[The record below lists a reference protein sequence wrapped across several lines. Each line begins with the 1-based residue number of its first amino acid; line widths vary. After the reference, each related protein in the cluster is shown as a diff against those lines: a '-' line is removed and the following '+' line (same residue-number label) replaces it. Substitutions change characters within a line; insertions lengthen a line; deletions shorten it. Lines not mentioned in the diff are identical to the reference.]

1 MTQAAKRLASQAAP
15 TKAASTKAP
24 STKAAKN
31 AQPMP
36 AAAALHLPGLDGESA
51 AQLLATANDVTLVLS
66 PSGRILQAWA
76 SDPALARDVRA
87 FWVGQE
93 WARVVASEGTEKI
106 AALLLEATTQGKSQ
120 RWRQVNHNLP
130 KQAGQAEHGE
140 DTWPVQ
146 YSTVAVRAASAGT
159 GTGPPAISYVLACG
173 RDMRPAVQLQ
183 RRLVDAQQSM
193 ERDYWR
199 FREAETRYRTL
210 FQSSPDAVLIVE
222 GPTYRVLEANPAAE
236 ALLATGR
243 RSGGNRAAKP
253 PKPASG
259 MSGEAAASRLVGTP
273 LLTVLGSGAAEQ
285 VLGLMAQVHSQGHDA
300 VAPVTVTLAGH
311 GPGAGA
317 LVQVAVVLY
326 RQEQVQYWLVR
337 LVQLPPAKQPAPKL
351 APGGQGHAHARADA
365 DADAHAHAHAHAHAD
380 ADARAG
386 DEVATDAP
394 ASTPA
399 STAEALSR
407 AYAQQ
412 VGDAV
417 VFTDSQGRILTANAA
432 FAALA
437 QISSAASSQGQ
448 PLSRW
453 LGQTG
458 VELGVLLNQLRQGG
472 RVGSFTTQVRG
483 EFGAVAAV
491 ELSAVALQTGAS
503 QPAGLAFTLR
513 DQGRR
518 PVAEGTHLAGKQ
530 PANKLARSPSELN
543 ELVGRVPMKDIVSET
558 SDMIEKLCIEA
569 ALQMSRDN
577 RALAAQLLGLS
588 RQSLYV
594 KLRRYGLGELG
605 ELGDGEAEADDSRAR

>member
-1 MTQAAKRLASQAAP
+1 MTQAAKRLATQASP
-15 TKAASTKAP
+15 TKVASNKAP

-51 AQLLATANDVTLVLS
+51 AQLLATANDLTLVLS

-76 SDPALARDVRA
+76 SDPALARDVCA
-87 FWVGQE
+87 HWVGQE

-146 YSTVAVRAASAGT
+146 YSTVAVRASPAGT
-159 GTGPPAISYVLACG
+159 GTGTGTSPPAISYVLACG

-236 ALLATGR
+236 ALLAAGR
-243 RSGGNRAAKP
+243 RSGGNKAAKS

-259 MSGEAAASRLVGTP
+259 MSGEAAASRLVGSP

-351 APGGQGHAHARADA
+351 APGGQGHAQG
-365 DADAHAHAHAHAHAD
+365 HAHAD
-380 ADARAG
+380 AIAA
-386 DEVATDAP
+386 DEVATDTP